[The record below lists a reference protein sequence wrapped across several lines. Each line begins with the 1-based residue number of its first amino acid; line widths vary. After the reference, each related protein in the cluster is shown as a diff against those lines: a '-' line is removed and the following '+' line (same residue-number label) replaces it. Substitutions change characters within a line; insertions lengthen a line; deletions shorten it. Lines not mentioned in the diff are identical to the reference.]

1 MMISD
6 PTVRKK
12 YEAGVAVDDARRT
25 IRLAK
30 VRCLPFD
37 ALLTRLRSIFTDNDG
52 EEVIIATCEFARD
65 DAQDHQLA
73 DIVRELASRSD
84 SITGVRKDRLDRRLG
99 LLLKAVSSQRARPI
113 ALEFLEH
120 RRGTRRDA
128 GFNRLELELIDDET
142 TKLFWSL
149 FQKTLDT
156 RFLKVLLRH
165 PLRLSVMNPMTL
177 AEQFVDDDYWKMRVV
192 EATLRSDFH
201 AGTAL
206 APSYAKAFIWAS
218 GRLGDQRLLP
228 FVSESF
234 RIANDKALLI
244 GITAWA
250 FGKLHGYNELLAL
263 EPLLDELEDENKID
277 WDAFQPISPE
287 G

>member
-1 MMISD
+1 M
-6 PTVRKK
+6 
-12 YEAGVAVDDARRT
+12 
-25 IRLAK
+25 AK

-37 ALLTRLRSIFTDNDG
+37 ALLTRLRGIFADNDG
-52 EEVIIATCEFARD
+52 EEVIIATCEFAHD

-73 DIVRELASRSD
+73 DVVRELASRSD

-165 PLRLSVMNPMTL
+165 PLRLSVMNPLTL

-192 EATLRSDFH
+192 EATLLSDFH

-206 APSYAKAFIWAS
+206 ASNYAKAFIWAS

-234 RIANDKALLI
+234 RIANDKALLV

-250 FGKLHGYNELLAL
+250 FGKLRGYNELLAL

-277 WDAFQPISPE
+277 WDAPQPISPE

>member
-1 MMISD
+1 
-6 PTVRKK
+6 
-12 YEAGVAVDDARRT
+12 
-25 IRLAK
+25 
-30 VRCLPFD
+30 
-37 ALLTRLRSIFTDNDG
+37 
-52 EEVIIATCEFARD
+52 
-65 DAQDHQLA
+65 
-73 DIVRELASRSD
+73 
-84 SITGVRKDRLDRRLG
+84 
-99 LLLKAVSSQRARPI
+99 
-113 ALEFLEH
+113 
-120 RRGTRRDA
+120 
-128 GFNRLELELIDDET
+128 
-142 TKLFWSL
+142 
-149 FQKTLDT
+149 
-156 RFLKVLLRH
+156 
-165 PLRLSVMNPMTL
+165 MTL

-234 RIANDKALLI
+234 RIANDSTSA